1 MTLTSNHLFGR
12 LRAVICALSLLL
24 AATTLTASA
33 QERNQ
38 MPEGR
43 EAEALRQA
51 YANLMSGKFS
61 VAAADYKNIE
71 DRYRNTAAEPV
82 ARRGALVAEI
92 LIWSQDIAQE
102 EGPAATMAR
111 LRSQTLPNSILEL
124 QEEGVIG
131 EEEAAYWQAF
141 MDTNADIAA
150 LAATPDFA
158 FLSPDA
164 FSAAVLATAQR

>member
-1 MTLTSNHLFGR
+1 
-12 LRAVICALSLLL
+12 
-24 AATTLTASA
+24 
-33 QERNQ
+33 

-51 YANLMSGKFS
+51 YANLMTGEFS
-61 VAAADYKNIE
+61 VAAAGYKDIAV
-71 DRYRNTAAEPV
+71 RYSNTAAEPV

-102 EGPAATMAR
+102 EGNAATMAR
-111 LRSQTLPNSILEL
+111 LRSRTLPQSIREL
-124 QEEGVIG
+124 HEEGVIA

-141 MDTNADIAA
+141 IDTNADIAA